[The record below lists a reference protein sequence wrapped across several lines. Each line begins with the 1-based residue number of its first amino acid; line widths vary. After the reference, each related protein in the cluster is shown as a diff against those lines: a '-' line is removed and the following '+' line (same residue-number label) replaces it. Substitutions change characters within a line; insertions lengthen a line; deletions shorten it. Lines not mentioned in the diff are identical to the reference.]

1 MDYATVQDLIDRFGA
16 RELIQL
22 TDPDEQAEV
31 KAAKVDT
38 VLGDAHAY
46 VEGYVGKVYRLPLAG
61 CPKPAP
67 VPGDV
72 NAVQLVAPPLLT
84 RMVCDVARYYLY
96 DDLAPEHE
104 VYIRFK
110 AVTKELE
117 AIASGDMLVSCPWGG
132 APGVTL
138 TGEDPGAG
146 EVLFGFSPR
155 QVTDDT
161 LRGFA

>member
-1 MDYATVQDLIDRFGA
+1 MDYATVQDLIARFGE

-22 TDPDEQAEV
+22 TDHDEQAEV
-31 KAAKVDT
+31 KTAKVDT

-46 VEGYVGKVYRLPLAG
+46 VDGYVGKVYRLPLAG

-67 VPGDV
+67 VPGNA

-117 AIASGDMLVSCPWGG
+117 AIAKGDMVVSCPWGG
-132 APGVTL
+132 VPGATL

-146 EVLFGFSPR
+146 EVLFRFSPR

>member
-1 MDYATVQDLIDRFGA
+1 MDYATVQDLIARFGE
-16 RELIQL
+16 RELIEL
-22 TDPDEQAEV
+22 TDPDDLAQV
-31 KAAKVDT
+31 KDAKVNT
-38 VLGDAHAY
+38 VLGDAHAF
-46 VEGYVGKVYRLPLAG
+46 VDGYVGKVYRLPLPG
-61 CPKPAP
+61 CTKPAP
-67 VPGDV
+67 MPGNA
-72 NAVQLVAPPLLT
+72 NAVEMVAPPLLT

-110 AVTKELE
+110 ATTKELE
-117 AIASGDMLVSCPWGG
+117 AIASGDMLISCPWGG
-132 APGVTL
+132 QPGFSL

-161 LRGFA
+161 LRGYA